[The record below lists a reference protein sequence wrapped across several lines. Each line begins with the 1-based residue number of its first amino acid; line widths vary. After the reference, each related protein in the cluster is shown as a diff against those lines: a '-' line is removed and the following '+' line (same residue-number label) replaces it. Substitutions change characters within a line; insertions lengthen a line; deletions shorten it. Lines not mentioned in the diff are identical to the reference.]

1 MANINNEPYKVDGA
15 IKNFVVKMAKSGL
28 STNKIY
34 DAAQAK
40 GYQNMPLSRQ
50 TFYKYYRKFVDEVRG
65 DAVKEVANKLYER
78 ALNEG
83 EYGHFPS
90 QELILT
96 TQAGWSKTQIN
107 LDVEVDAEE
116 DNSAKAALLE
126 KLGITLDDEETDN

>member
-107 LDVEVDAEE
+107 LDVVVDE
-116 DNSAKAALLE
+116 DDGGDAKAALLAA
-126 KLGITLDDEETDN
+126 LGIDPEDKE